1 MVFYVNASNYP
12 LLLPTAA
19 GNNVAVKPGF
29 GVEGAYFAK
38 FSHLVAID
46 FLPEEKVVWSQS
58 KWEAKGKAYLS
69 VIRPTA
75 PAPKVEAPKVEAPK
89 PVEPAPVEHESE
101 EADSPNVDELSRPQL
116 VSMATKLGVHDAK
129 SMKKQELVEAIKA
142 VQGV

>member
-69 VIRPTA
+69 AVRPS
-75 PAPKVEAPKVEAPK
+75 PASPKVEPSKVAVPK
-89 PVEPAPVEHESE
+89 PVEPVPVVDESE
-101 EADSPNVDELSRPQL
+101 EVDPPNVDELSRPQL
-116 VSMATKLGVHDAK
+116 VSMATKLGVPDAK
-129 SMKKQELVEAIKA
+129 SMKKSELVEAIKA